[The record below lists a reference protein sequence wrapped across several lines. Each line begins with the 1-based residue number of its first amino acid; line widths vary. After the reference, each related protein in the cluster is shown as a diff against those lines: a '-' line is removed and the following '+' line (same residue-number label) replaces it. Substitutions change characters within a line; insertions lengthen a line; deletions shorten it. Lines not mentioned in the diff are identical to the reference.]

1 MLTPEAR
8 ETAGAKW
15 LAHWQGWESCGV
27 SMAEYARRE
36 GFDADAAYRWKRILR
51 RAGQWNE
58 APAAPAAKRKKRVS
72 PARFARVSVSDTP
85 VVSMVVRLVL
95 MNGRR
100 AELEIGG
107 VAQLGQVI
115 DALERAA

>member
-51 RAGQWNE
+51 RTGQWIE
-58 APAAPAAKRKKRVS
+58 TQGAPAVKRKKGVS
-72 PARFARVSVSDTP
+72 PTRFARVSLSDAP
-85 VVSMVVRLVL
+85 IVSMVVRLVL

-107 VAQLGQVI
+107 VTQLGQVI